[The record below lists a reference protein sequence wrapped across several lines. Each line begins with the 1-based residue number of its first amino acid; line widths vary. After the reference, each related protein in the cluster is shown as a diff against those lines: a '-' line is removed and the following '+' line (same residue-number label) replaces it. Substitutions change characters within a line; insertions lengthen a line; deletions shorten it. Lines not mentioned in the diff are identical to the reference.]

1 MFFSSTILIEVP
13 NKVDKNF
20 TVLTT
25 EVNFVTFVLQTINKQ
40 LSKTDK

>member
-13 NKVDKNF
+13 NKADKNV

-25 EVNFVTFVLQTINKQ
+25 EVNFVMFVLQTINK
-40 LSKTDK
+40 